1 MVEEGREWDAHQKTR
16 VHKRLAAKA
25 ARQDSEDDR
34 WGRKYGSR
42 MSKSN
47 DGTDNSGV
55 YLHDGVPEVT
65 GTKPA

>member
-16 VHKRLAAKA
+16 VHKRLAARA
-25 ARQDSEDDR
+25 ARQYSEDDR

-42 MSKSN
+42 MSN

-55 YLHDGVPEVT
+55 YLHDGAPEVV
-65 GTKPA
+65 GTKSA